1 MSFYNYCRK
10 ELTEVLK
17 GAGFEGYRAD
27 QLFKYVYQKSI
38 QERYIP
44 GDVLKYMSDKLS
56 TEVVSKIAKESI
68 SPADNTRKLLIE
80 LGSPKYKVESKT
92 IFFIFRF
99 NDTFSFIAVLICEKE
114 RNTICL
120 SSQVGCS
127 LSCTFCH
134 TGTQKLLKNLSTS
147 EIISQ
152 FILTNQSARI
162 DNVVFMGQGEPLYN
176 WRNVSRAV
184 RILTDPTGLGVSKSK
199 VTISTSGI
207 SPLIPKIASEV
218 GVQLAISLHATND
231 ATRSKIMPIN
241 DTFNIKS
248 VLDAC
253 EEFIKNSKCYNRRIS
268 FEYVLLRGINDSI
281 CRDAKELVGL
291 LKSFPAHV
299 NLM

>member
-1 MSFYNYCRK
+1 M
-10 ELTEVLK
+10 
-17 GAGFEGYRAD
+17 
-27 QLFKYVYQKSI
+27 
-38 QERYIP
+38 
-44 GDVLKYMSDKLS
+44 
-56 TEVVSKIAKESI
+56 
-68 SPADNTRKLLIE
+68 
-80 LGSPKYKVESKT
+80 
-92 IFFIFRF
+92 
-99 NDTFSFIAVLICEKE
+99 LICEKE

-134 TGTQKLLKNLSTS
+134 TGTQKLLKNLSSS
-147 EIISQ
+147 EIVSQ
-152 FILTNQSARI
+152 FLLTNQSARI

-184 RILTDPTGLGVSKSK
+184 RILTDPMGLAVSKSK

-207 SPLIPKIASEV
+207 APLIPKIASEL

-231 ATRSKIMPIN
+231 VTRSRIMSIN
-241 DTFNIKS
+241 DTYNIKA

-281 CRDAKELVGL
+281 CRDAKELVEL
-291 LKSFPAHV
+291 LKNFPAHV

>member
-1 MSFYNYCRK
+1 M
-10 ELTEVLK
+10 
-17 GAGFEGYRAD
+17 
-27 QLFKYVYQKSI
+27 
-38 QERYIP
+38 
-44 GDVLKYMSDKLS
+44 
-56 TEVVSKIAKESI
+56 
-68 SPADNTRKLLIE
+68 
-80 LGSPKYKVESKT
+80 
-92 IFFIFRF
+92 
-99 NDTFSFIAVLICEKE
+99 LICEKE

-147 EIISQ
+147 EIVSQ
-152 FILTNQSARI
+152 FMLTNQSARI

-184 RILTDPTGLGVSKSK
+184 RVLTDPMGLSISKSK

-207 SPLIPKIASEV
+207 APLIPKIASEL
-218 GVQLAISLHATND
+218 GVQLAISLHATTD
-231 ATRSKIMPIN
+231 MIRSRIMPIN

-253 EEFIKNSKCYNRRIS
+253 EEFIKNANCYNRRIS
-268 FEYVLLRGINDSI
+268 FEYVLLRGVNDSI
-281 CRDAKELVGL
+281 CREAKELVEL
-291 LKSFPAHV
+291 LKNFPAHV

>member
-1 MSFYNYCRK
+1 M
-10 ELTEVLK
+10 
-17 GAGFEGYRAD
+17 
-27 QLFKYVYQKSI
+27 
-38 QERYIP
+38 P
-44 GDVLKYMSDKLS
+44 
-56 TEVVSKIAKESI
+56 
-68 SPADNTRKLLIE
+68 
-80 LGSPKYKVESKT
+80 
-92 IFFIFRF
+92 
-99 NDTFSFIAVLICEKE
+99 EKE

-152 FILTNQSARI
+152 YLLLNRQAVGI

-176 WRNVSRAV
+176 WKNVSRAV
-184 RILTDPTGLGVSKSK
+184 RILTDPMGFGLSKSK

-207 SPLIPKIASEV
+207 SPLISKISSEL

-231 ATRSKIMPIN
+231 HIRSQIMPIN
-241 DTFNIKS
+241 DTYNIKS
-248 VLDAC
+248 LMESCD
-253 EEFIKNSKCYNRRIS
+253 EFIKHSKCYNRRIS

-281 CRDAKELVGL
+281 CKDANELVEL
-291 LKSFPAHV
+291 LKHLLAHV